1 MRIIACS
8 SYVCS
13 SDLVTR
19 RVVARQSVGVI
30 LTMSAS
36 FQVDE
41 AGHDVQ
47 IAAMPEI
54 PGHAELV
61 DTSWSSMFDRRFVSP
76 RGTEE
81 GRGTAW
87 LKMHDPIGDDPV
99 LQACALAD
107 RTSGVSGKSVS
118 ESVELG
124 GRRT

>member
-1 MRIIACS
+1 M
-8 SYVCS
+8 
-13 SDLVTR
+13 TR
-19 RVVARQSVGVI
+19 RVVASQSVGVI

-81 GRGTAW
+81 GLGAAR
-87 LKMHDPIGDDPV
+87 LKMHDQIGADPV
-99 LQACALAD
+99 PQPCALPYPTHPLPPHAA
-107 RTSGVSGKSVS
+107 VP
-118 ESVELG
+118 LPPHPPPP
-124 GRRT
+124 

>member
-1 MRIIACS
+1 MRGGEPENPICRGVERLRNGRS
-8 SYVCS
+8 F
-13 SDLVTR
+13 VTR

-61 DTSWSSMFDRRFVSP
+61 DTSWSPMFDRRFVSP
-76 RGTEE
+76 RGPEE
-81 GRGTAW
+81 GRE
-87 LKMHDPIGDDPV
+87 IGRASCRERV
-99 LQACALAD
+99 CQY
-107 RTSGVSGKSVS
+107 V
-118 ESVELG
+118 
-124 GRRT
+124 